1 MAELEVEVLTS
12 AEVLTCRRTS
22 EAYQSLT
29 NASSRRYRLV
39 APLLAMGLL
48 WDCVGTEKARDVASR
63 RCCLE
68 DVVGELGTTELGKKD
83 ELHLPLLQVRIFY
96 LKYYSNNQ

>member
-1 MAELEVEVLTS
+1 M
-12 AEVLTCRRTS
+12 AEVLT
-22 EAYQSLT
+22 
-29 NASSRRYRLV
+29 NAPSKRYTVQAIV
-39 APLLAMGLL
+39 APRLAMGLL